1 MVAALARRACP
12 GAALALILP
21 CESDPADRELAEL
34 VASRLEV
41 PARVVDLTSTY
52 RTLLAATGEEGSRL
66 ARGNLKAR
74 LRMATWYFFA
84 NQLNY
89 LVLGGGNRSEL
100 ETGYFTKY
108 GDGGADLL
116 PLGRLVKT
124 QVYALAGYL
133 GVPEAVL
140 KRAPTAGLWAGQTDE
155 AEMGLTYRE
164 LDAYLLTGEGP
175 EAVRERVERM
185 RRASRHKRRPPL
197 RPRW

>member
-1 MVAALARRACP
+1 
-12 GAALALILP
+12 
-21 CESDPADRELAEL
+21 
-34 VASRLEV
+34 
-41 PARVVDLTSTY
+41 
-52 RTLLAATGEEGSRL
+52 
-66 ARGNLKAR
+66 
-74 LRMATWYFFA
+74 
-84 NQLNY
+84 
-89 LVLGGGNRSEL
+89 VLGGGNRSEL